1 MTVSFDIELKGMDKV
16 LAALSPKTYEKAL
29 RHTMTETR
37 RSAVT
42 ALSKAIRHEYAIKAK
57 DAKAGMRVWSDGA
70 SVFLRL
76 SGKPLSFKRFDTSQT
91 KKGVTVK
98 IRKDRKRKL
107 VRGAF
112 IQQSLGGH
120 VFARQMKYRRDASK
134 EEKKLMRR
142 RLKKFYTLSL
152 AQMANENTVR
162 RTIREVTS
170 KFDERFRR
178 NFDYYLSKL

>member
-1 MTVSFDIELKGMDKV
+1 MSFDIKLKGLDEV

-29 RHTMTETR
+29 RRTMTETR

-42 ALSKAIRHEYAIKAK
+42 SLSRAIRQEYAVKAK
-57 DAKAGMRVWSDGA
+57 DAKGGMRVWSDGA
-70 SVFLRL
+70 EVFMRV
-76 SGKPLSFKRFDTSQT
+76 SGKPLPLKRFGARQT

-120 VFARQMKYRRDASK
+120 VFARQLKYRRDASK

-142 RLKKFYTLSL
+142 RLKKLYTLSL
-152 AQMANENTVR
+152 AQMANEDTVR
-162 RTIREVTS
+162 KTIREVAS

-178 NFDYYLSKL
+178 NFDYYLSRL